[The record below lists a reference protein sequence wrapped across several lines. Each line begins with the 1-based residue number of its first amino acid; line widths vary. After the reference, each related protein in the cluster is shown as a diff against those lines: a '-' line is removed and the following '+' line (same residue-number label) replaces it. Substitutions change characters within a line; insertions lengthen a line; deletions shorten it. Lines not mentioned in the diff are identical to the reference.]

1 MFPAT
6 EPSESGLLDVGDGHR
21 IYWETCGNP
30 RGMPVV
36 FLHGGPGGG
45 SSANHR
51 KFFDPSLFRAVLLDQ
66 RGTGRSLP
74 SAAEPVTD
82 LSTNTT
88 PHLVADLELLREHLG
103 IDRWVVFGV
112 SWGTTLGL
120 AYAETHP
127 TRVAGLVLGLV
138 TTTGRRE
145 VEWMTVD
152 IGRMYPEQ
160 YERFTSFVPESL
172 RHLPIVDAYAEL
184 TADPDPAVHQPA
196 ADEWNAWDHNQSGN
210 RPKKYDDPAVRLV
223 FARLVTHYFSHAAF
237 VEDGQ
242 LLRDAVRLA
251 GIPGALIAG
260 AHDMSCPPD
269 IPWQLA
275 RRWPDADLTMIDA
288 AHGHSATSPT
298 AFPDAVIAA
307 LAKLAETQDAGRQT

>member
-1 MFPAT
+1 MFPPT
-6 EPSESGLLDVGDGHR
+6 EPSDSGLLDVGDGHR

-30 RGMPVV
+30 RGTPVV

-45 SSANHR
+45 SSAGHR
-51 KFFDPSLFRAVLLDQ
+51 RFFDPERFRAVLLDQ

-74 SAAEPVTD
+74 RASEPVTD

-112 SWGTTLGL
+112 SWGTTLGV
-120 AYAETHP
+120 AYAEAHP
-127 TRVAGLVLGLV
+127 SRVSGLVLGLV
-138 TTTGRRE
+138 TLCTPRE

-152 IGRMYPEQ
+152 MGRMYPEE
-160 YERFTSFVPESL
+160 YERFRSYVPPSL
-172 RHLPIVDAYAEL
+172 RHLPLIEAYAEL

-196 ADEWNAWDHNQSGN
+196 ADEWTAWDHTQTGTKPN
-210 RPKKYDDPAVRLV
+210 KKFDDPAVRLV
-223 FARLVTHYFSHAAF
+223 YARLVTHYWRHAGF
-237 VEDGQ
+237 VEDGR
-242 LLRDAVRLA
+242 LVRDAVGLN

-260 AHDMSCPPD
+260 AHDLSCPPD
-269 IPWQLA
+269 VPWHLS
-275 RRWPDADLTMIDA
+275 RRWTDADLTVIDA
-288 AHGHSATSPT
+288 AHGHSDTNPE

-307 LAKLAETQDAGRQT
+307 LAKLA

>member
-6 EPSESGLLDVGDGHR
+6 EPYDSGLLDVGDGHR

-30 RGMPVV
+30 HGAPAV

-45 SSANHR
+45 SSPGHR
-51 KFFDPSLFRAVLLDQ
+51 RFFDPDLFRAVLFDQ
-66 RGTGRSLP
+66 RGANRSRP
-74 SAAEPVTD
+74 RASEPVTD

-88 PHLVADLELLREHLG
+88 PHLVADLERLREHLG

-127 TRVAGLVLGLV
+127 SRIAGLVLGLV
-138 TTTGRRE
+138 TTCTRRE

-152 IGRMYPEQ
+152 MGRMYPRQ
-160 YERFTSFVPESL
+160 WSRFRSAVPESL
-172 RHLPIVDAYAEL
+172 RHLPLIEAYATL

-196 ADEWNAWDHNQSGN
+196 ADEWNAWDHTQSAVPPN
-210 RPKKYDDPAVRLV
+210 AKYDDPAVRLE
-223 FARLVTHYFSHAAF
+223 FARLVTHYWRHAAF
-237 VEDGQ
+237 VEDGR
-242 LLRDAVRLA
+242 LMRDAVLLN

-269 IPWQLA
+269 IPWQLS
-275 RRWPDADLTMIDA
+275 RRWTSGELIVVDA
-288 AHGHSATSPT
+288 AHGHSETDPE
-298 AFPDAVIAA
+298 AFPNAVIAT
-307 LAKLAETQDAGRQT
+307 LHKLAHA

>member
-1 MFPAT
+1 MFPPT
-6 EPSESGLLDVGDGHR
+6 EPHDSGLLDVGDGHR
-21 IYWETCGNP
+21 IDWETCGNP
-30 RGMPVV
+30 RGTPVV

-51 KFFDPSLFRAVLLDQ
+51 TFFDPSLFRAVLLDQ

-88 PHLVADLELLREHLG
+88 PHLVADLEVLREHLG

-120 AYAETHP
+120 AYAEAHP
-127 TRVAGLVLGLV
+127 ARVAGLVLGLV

-172 RHLPIVDAYAEL
+172 RHLPLVGAYAEL

-196 ADEWNAWDHNQSGN
+196 ADEWNAWDHTQSGN

-223 FARLVTHYFSHAAF
+223 FARLVTHYFRHAAF
-237 VEDGQ
+237 VDDGQ
-242 LLRDAVRLA
+242 LLRDAVRLE

-275 RRWPDADLTMIDA
+275 RRWPGADLTVVDA
-288 AHGHSATSPT
+288 AHGHSATAPT

-307 LAKLAETQDAGRQT
+307 LAKLAETQDAGRHT